1 MGKNKNA
8 LRKHF
13 VGPYNP
19 EAPTTEPTQDEYLWL
34 AKDITSSSPEIE
46 EETEE
51 EADFAGD
58 GTPITTVS
66 SVKRGRTFEGVRNVG
81 DKAQDFI
88 AALEDEV
95 GDSRLVWYK
104 EVSADGKTAKSG
116 VATVSEIEIGDGD
129 AKEFEKFKCKITW
142 NQKPKKVSII
152 PG

>member
-1 MGKNKNA
+1 MPKNKNA

-13 VGPYNP
+13 VAPFNP
-19 EAPTTEPTQDEYLWL
+19 ESPLVEPNQDAYLWL
-34 AKDITSSSPEIE
+34 AKDITTSSPEIE

-58 GTPITTVS
+58 GTPITTVT
-66 SVKRGRTFEGVRNVG
+66 SVKRGRTFEGIRNIG

-95 GDSRLVWYK
+95 GDARLCWYK
-104 EVSADGKTAKSG
+104 EISADGKTAKSG

-129 AKEFEKFKCKITW
+129 AKEFEKFKCKIAW
-142 NQKPKKVSII
+142 NQKPKTTSVV